1 MDKLFDKFGSL
12 EENALVHYIVALHCD
27 NLGKVEGGKTMLND
41 ISSIKLQGANFSSA
55 TNLLIFDSSDGKQ
68 VKLSLIYGRNGSGKS
83 TIAKA
88 FRHISGEA
96 VPTIFESVP
105 LNMNNDSV
113 TLTEAEGTAIF
124 VFDED
129 FVDANVRIEDSGL
142 GSIVMLGEQADLS
155 GKIKTATAELADAE
169 EIVKAKTTILEEYKT
184 STNLKAPRYYIEKM
198 KNLLSSGTSCWAER
212 EKLAKGNL
220 RKPSVSDDTYKR
232 FIAISPEK
240 NRDELVVLFEKKMKE
255 LDAAKSGTTI
265 ISEKVSSIS
274 GAYKK
279 YNISFA
285 NEMIKKKLEKPELT
299 ERDRYLLSL
308 ITAGKSEELQERIDH
323 LNNRETS
330 YCPYCLQDLKPEY
343 KYSLSER
350 IEKLLADEVNQHQV
364 QLKALKMTEFVM
376 DLEMYSGLPS
386 YAKCFDQIIVVNN
399 TIEKNN
405 GLLQRKIENPYSPV
419 TEEVLVEISESIELL
434 EENLTKLEEERI
446 THNKAAEKTQPIIDE
461 LLSINNQI
469 AHYDIFDL
477 SVQLESQKLEMEKA
491 NKAYNDAVANRD
503 KKKELLDELDARRKR
518 VDIAIDIINNG
529 LKYIFFAENRLSIEC
544 DGDFYKLLSNGQ
556 PVKPKNVSVGER
568 NVIGL
573 CYFFTS
579 ILKGKN
585 KDNAYNDEYLIVIDD
600 PVSSYDFE
608 NKVGILSFLK
618 YKLGQFLKGNL
629 NTRAIIMTHDLLTM
643 FELEKVSKELNSEC
657 SFPGVKTTY
666 MLNELKNCELEQFK
680 YKDRQEYTELVKLIY
695 EYGRGKATE
704 YDIVIGN
711 IMRQALEA
719 FATFEY
725 KKGIEEIS
733 TNDSI
738 LAASGMCEEHRTYF
752 KNLMYRI
759 VLNGGSHRKNQTR
772 SLELDFLAVISEAE
786 KRRTAQEILCFIYLL
801 NRQHLLAHLGNVART
816 LDDWCEVIKARSAT
830 P

>member
-1 MDKLFDKFGSL
+1 MTRSEIRQLFKDAVDLDDRIHDKECEIANLKEMARSVS
-12 EENALVHYIVALHCD
+12 AL
-27 NLGKVEGGKTMLND
+27 
-41 ISSIKLQGANFSSA
+41 Q
-55 TNLLIFDSSDGKQ
+55 
-68 VKLSLIYGRNGSGKS
+68 
-83 TIAKA
+83 
-88 FRHISGEA
+88 ISGMPKA
-96 VPTIFESVP
+96 TGYKESYI
-105 LNMNNDSV
+105 DKSV
-113 TLTEAEGTAIF
+113 CNYT
-124 VFDED
+124 V
-129 FVDANVRIEDSGL
+129 
-142 GSIVMLGEQADLS
+142 
-155 GKIKTATAELADAE
+155 E
-169 EIVKAKTTILEEYKT
+169 E
-184 STNLKAPRYYIEKM
+184 
-198 KNLLSSGTSCWAER
+198 
-212 EKLAKGNL
+212 
-220 RKPSVSDDTYKR
+220 
-232 FIAISPEK
+232 
-240 NRDELVVLFEKKMKE
+240 
-255 LDAAKSGTTI
+255 
-265 ISEKVSSIS
+265 
-274 GAYKK
+274 
-279 YNISFA
+279 
-285 NEMIKKKLEKPELT
+285 
-299 ERDRYLLSL
+299 
-308 ITAGKSEELQERIDH
+308 
-323 LNNRETS
+323 
-330 YCPYCLQDLKPEY
+330 
-343 KYSLSER
+343 
-350 IEKLLADEVNQHQV
+350 
-364 QLKALKMTEFVM
+364 
-376 DLEMYSGLPS
+376 
-386 YAKCFDQIIVVNN
+386 
-399 TIEKNN
+399 
-405 GLLQRKIENPYSPV
+405 
-419 TEEVLVEISESIELL
+419 
-434 EENLTKLEEERI
+434 
-446 THNKAAEKTQPIIDE
+446 
-461 LLSINNQI
+461 
-469 AHYDIFDL
+469 
-477 SVQLESQKLEMEKA
+477 QKLEMEKA

-556 PVKPKNVSVGER
+556 PVKPTNVSVGER

-585 KDNAYNDEYLIVIDD
+585 KDNAYNDEYLIAIDD

-618 YKLGQFLKGNL
+618 YKLGRFLKCNL